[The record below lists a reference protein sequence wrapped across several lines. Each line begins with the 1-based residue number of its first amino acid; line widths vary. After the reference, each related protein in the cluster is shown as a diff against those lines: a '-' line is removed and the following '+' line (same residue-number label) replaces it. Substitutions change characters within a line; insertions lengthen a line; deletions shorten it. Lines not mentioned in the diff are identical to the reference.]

1 MQTNGFKAALREGKR
16 QVGLWQSLANPYSAE
31 ICATAGF
38 DWLLFDGEHS
48 PNDLRAV
55 LAQLQAIAPYRSQ
68 PIVRPVEGNTAL
80 IKQYLDVGVQ
90 TLLVPM
96 IDTAEQARDMVCA
109 VRYPPQGRRGVGA
122 AVARASRWGLDG
134 DYIARANDEICLIV
148 QIESATA
155 VANIEA
161 ICAVDGVD
169 AAFVGPADLT
179 ASMGHGANQAHPE
192 VQAAI
197 EDAIKRIVA
206 SGKAAGT
213 LCADLDTAARYF
225 LWGCS
230 FVGLG
235 NDVKLLAAAARG
247 LAASAVGKF

>member
-1 MQTNGFKAALREGKR
+1 MHINGFKTALSTGKR
-16 QVGLWQSLANPYSAE
+16 QIDLWQSLASPYSAE

-48 PNDLRAV
+48 PNDLRTV
-55 LAQLQAIAPYRSQ
+55 LAQLQAIAPYRAQ
-68 PIVRPVEGNTAL
+68 AIVRPVEGNTAL
-80 IKQYLDVGVQ
+80 IKQYLDAGVQ
-90 TLLVPM
+90 TLLIPM
-96 IDTAEQARDMVCA
+96 IDTGQQAQDMVA
-109 VRYPPQGRRGVGA
+109 AMRYPPRGRRGVGA
-122 AVARASRWGLDG
+122 AVARASRWGLDD
-134 DYIARANDEICLIV
+134 DYINRANDEICLIV
-148 QIESATA
+148 QIESVAA
-155 VANIEA
+155 LANIEA

-192 VQAAI
+192 VVAAM

-213 LCADLDTAARYF
+213 LCGDVTTAARYF
-225 LWGCS
+225 AWGCS

-235 NDVKLLAAAARG
+235 NDVKLLASAVRNLAAAT
-247 LAASAVGKF
+247 VDKF